1 MRNGMH
7 KGTWGEGGA
16 AGICRRAAHGAAGA
30 ALAGLFLLLAV
41 FFAVGMGMD
50 VRLRAPEVVRYARGS
65 PAGTLIGTV
74 LMLAAVLALSA
85 WMQRLRIR
93 TMACV
98 MALWT
103 GLTILFLEAAGTRQM
118 VDFAYVCDAASRFAQ
133 GDYQPLL
140 GDYFHACSYQLGT
153 CLLFEIVL
161 RLLPGVDIGLFMQ
174 GANAVLSAASAG
186 MLAAMCGVLTRDRRA
201 GRSLLALVLLGLSI
215 PLYCI
220 HAYGTLPMIFLCSG
234 AFLCVALY
242 VSKGR
247 LRFGVGC
254 ALLSAAAYM
263 VKPNAAIVLL
273 ALLICAA
280 LHALLTKDCRL
291 LLCAAGGILLAVM
304 LANAAVWQYELRSG
318 IRLREDVSMLARLT
332 MGMQDGP
339 RGAGWY
345 NGYIEQFFPASV
357 SAQQEHDIALADLTA
372 RLEQMG
378 NNPVQ
383 TLKFFAQKALSQWIE
398 PTYGTLLYGNACE
411 QAGPFAQAAQAVFSE
426 ESALRM
432 ALEASM
438 KAWQQ
443 ALYLLS
449 AVGVWRI
456 WRDGRR
462 SAASLILPVT
472 VLGGFLYHML
482 FEAKSQYIYTYAV
495 YLLPLAAQGLCT
507 LKAEIFDFFK
517 KRRRF
522 ARI

>member
-1 MRNGMH
+1 
-7 KGTWGEGGA
+7 
-16 AGICRRAAHGAAGA
+16 
-30 ALAGLFLLLAV
+30 
-41 FFAVGMGMD
+41 
-50 VRLRAPEVVRYARGS
+50 
-65 PAGTLIGTV
+65 
-74 LMLAAVLALSA
+74 
-85 WMQRLRIR
+85 
-93 TMACV
+93 
-98 MALWT
+98 
-103 GLTILFLEAAGTRQM
+103 
-118 VDFAYVCDAASRFAQ
+118 
-133 GDYQPLL
+133 
-140 GDYFHACSYQLGT
+140 
-153 CLLFEIVL
+153 
-161 RLLPGVDIGLFMQ
+161 
-174 GANAVLSAASAG
+174 
-186 MLAAMCGVLTRDRRA
+186 
-201 GRSLLALVLLGLSI
+201 
-215 PLYCI
+215 
-220 HAYGTLPMIFLCSG
+220 
-234 AFLCVALY
+234 
-242 VSKGR
+242 
-247 LRFGVGC
+247 
-254 ALLSAAAYM
+254 
-263 VKPNAAIVLL
+263 
-273 ALLICAA
+273 
-280 LHALLTKDCRL
+280 
-291 LLCAAGGILLAVM
+291 
-304 LANAAVWQYELRSG
+304 
-318 IRLREDVSMLARLT
+318 MLARLT

-378 NNPVQ
+378 NNPMQ

-507 LKAEIFDFFK
+507 LKAEFSISS
-517 KRRRF
+517 RSGG
-522 ARI
+522 ALPGI